1 MDGKSAWFANIP
13 NRLNKHIYM
22 DVVGWSGEIFKCSKV
37 VVEGFALFYLS
48 EQIKG
53 KKWSVSILVMWY
65 FNWCLLLLV
74 FDYRNFERQKLIWS
88 FLLVI
93 FNNKLLYWFGIIAW
107 NKTSIQSNFILSC
120 SLYRSLHLHP
130 SFLNENRF
138 LKS

>member
-1 MDGKSAWFANIP
+1 
-13 NRLNKHIYM
+13 
-22 DVVGWSGEIFKCSKV
+22 
-37 VVEGFALFYLS
+37 
-48 EQIKG
+48 
-53 KKWSVSILVMWY
+53 MWY

-107 NKTSIQSNFILSC
+107 NKTSIKSNFILSC

-130 SFLNENRF
+130 LLFERKSLRGYFLNDSISKIEFLIENIRTKYLVIFPIIIVYKIFHLKMKKNCTREISFIMIERF
-138 LKS
+138 FFL